1 MSRLVDIHA
10 LTISYR
16 MGEGQTPVRALDGV
30 SLTLQRGESLGIV
43 GESGSGKSTLG
54 MAIGKLLAP
63 NAMFEGGDIKVEG
76 LSALRCSPRELRALR
91 RSRLGFVYQNPMTAL
106 DPTMRVGRQIGLA
119 LGRGAEREAIHRL
132 IERVGL
138 VDASQVAN
146 RFPHELSGGMAQ
158 RVVIAQAIARN
169 PALLIADEPTASLD
183 ASIQGVILDLLSAL
197 RAATGSSLVIMS
209 HDLQMV
215 AQRCERM
222 SVMYG
227 GRIVESGAS
236 RRIFEDP
243 RHPYTR
249 ALITAAAGAERLGGE
264 LRPIP
269 GMPPVLRGTA
279 SNCAFAPRCEF
290 AQKICFD
297 ERPAEQAVD
306 ERIVACHFANGGL
319 TLRTEPVA
327 AA

>member
-1 MSRLVDIHA
+1 MNRLVDIRD

-16 MGEGQTPVRALDGV
+16 MGEGQAPVRALDGV
-30 SLTLQRGESLGIV
+30 SLALQRGESLGIV

-63 NAMFEGGDIKVEG
+63 NAVFEGGDIKVDG

-91 RSRLGFVYQNPMTAL
+91 RSRLGFVYQNPMAAL

-119 LGRGAEREAIHRL
+119 LGNGATRDVVHRL
-132 IERVGL
+132 IESVGL
-138 VDASQVAN
+138 TDAAQVAN

-158 RVVIAQAIARN
+158 RVVIAQAIARG

-183 ASIQGVILDLLSAL
+183 ASIQGVILDLLDSL
-197 RAATGSSLVIMS
+197 RAATGASLVVMS

-215 AQRCERM
+215 ARRCERM

-236 RRIFEDP
+236 RRIFDDP

-249 ALITAAAGAERLGGE
+249 ALIKAAAGAERPGGE

-269 GMPPVLRGTA
+269 GVPPVLRGTA
-279 SNCAFAPRCEF
+279 TNCAFAPRCEF

-297 ERPAEQAVD
+297 ERPAEQMVD
-306 ERIVACHFANGGL
+306 ERVVACHFANGGL
-319 TLRTEPVA
+319 TRRAESVA
-327 AA
+327 EA